1 MNHAASS
8 VNIRLAMPAC
18 LRITHRTNFGK
29 TCGPEV
35 CHGQSLTFLDRESLR
50 AYDGEVMNKSL
61 ILVGLAACVCFA
73 SASDG
78 ESIECKLQSLTRNYA
93 AKPVEPNAPR
103 WARKYADVPLTVE
116 LKLAVPS
123 EQKVIQ
129 EISAGNIAITD
140 AKGNSLEWSLSEKE
154 SIRGVAKGVTVFK
167 IHTVPQGDW
176 VEIKGDLKA
185 QVSGDIITHPAQSVK
200 MGEKGKLNIPGL
212 DITVEWDKDDELE
225 LSTTGKQSRA
235 IADCSFKTPSGAEA
249 EILHSSTMSGMN
261 EVSLGYGFEDG
272 IKEVSV
278 IMKTYGEPK
287 TVTVPVH
294 KRIGFSGELKAE

>member
-1 MNHAASS
+1 
-8 VNIRLAMPAC
+8 
-18 LRITHRTNFGK
+18 
-29 TCGPEV
+29 
-35 CHGQSLTFLDRESLR
+35 
-50 AYDGEVMNKSL
+50 MNKLPFLL
-61 ILVGLAACVCFA
+61 IGFAANVFCV
-73 SASDG
+73 SAADNDVL
-78 ESIECKLQSLTRNYA
+78 ECKLQSLTRNYS

-116 LKLAVPS
+116 LKLAAAS

-154 SIRGVAKGVTVFK
+154 SIRGVAKGVTVFR

-185 QVSGDIITHPAQSVK
+185 QITGDIITHPAQSVK
-200 MGEKGKLNIPGL
+200 MGEKGKLDIPGL
-212 DITVEWDKDDELE
+212 DITVEWDNDGELE
-225 LSTTGKQSRA
+225 FSTTGKQSRA
-235 IADCSFKTPSGAEA
+235 IADCSFKTQSGAEA

-272 IKEVSV
+272 VKEVSV